1 VHQLLKESLENYG
14 YLFLFFWTFLEGEAG
29 LILAG
34 YYAFEGTLVLP
45 GVMATALAGSFLGDQ
60 FYFYLGRWKGRR
72 ILEMF
77 ASMERKLRRALALI
91 EKYGAFVA
99 FISRYTY
106 GLRIILPII
115 LGMTNLSKKKFL
127 ILNLVS
133 ATIWAIAFSLAGYL
147 FGKSASLLIDDL
159 DRYEPYI
166 LLCLLV
172 LIGSMWMVHFLHFWW
187 RSRRSGPDT
196 ERCAAAPAVSGDPG
210 PVEPVDNKTKD
221 GSDEPA

>member
-1 VHQLLKESLENYG
+1 MHQILKECLENYG

-34 YYAFEGTLVLP
+34 YYAFEGTLNLP

-60 FYFYLGRWKGRR
+60 FYFYMGRWKGRR
-72 ILEMF
+72 ILGMF
-77 ASMERKLRRALALI
+77 ASMERKLRLALDLM
-91 EKYGAFVA
+91 ERYGSFVA

-106 GLRIILPII
+106 GLRILLPIM

-133 ATIWAIAFSLAGYL
+133 ATTWAIAFSLAGYL

-166 LLCLLV
+166 LLFLLL
-172 LIGSMWMVHFLHFWW
+172 LIGCMWVVHFLHFRWQA
-187 RSRRSGPDT
+187 RRGKSGQKRIDT
-196 ERCAAAPAVSGDPG
+196 AALLHGDAGPECPG
-210 PVEPVDNKTKD
+210 AKAETD
-221 GSDEPA
+221 GRDEHA

>member
-1 VHQLLKESLENYG
+1 MHHLLKECLENYG
-14 YLFLFFWTFLEGEAG
+14 YFFLFLWTFIEGEAG

-34 YYAFEGTLVLP
+34 YYAFEGTLNLP

-72 ILEMF
+72 ILGMF
-77 ASMERKLRRALALI
+77 ASMERKLRRALELM

-106 GLRIILPII
+106 GLRIVLPII

-127 ILNLVS
+127 ILNLLS
-133 ATIWAIAFSLAGYL
+133 ACSWAIAFSLAGYL
-147 FGKSASLLIDDL
+147 FGKSASLLVADL

-166 LLCLLV
+166 LLLL
-172 LIGSMWMVHFLHFWW
+172 LLCIGCMWMAHFLHFWW
-187 RSRRSGPDT
+187 QARR
-196 ERCAAAPAVSGDPG
+196 RRPG
-210 PVEPVDNKTKD
+210 PERIERAGLMNGDD
-221 GSDEPA
+221 GPGNPGTNTETDERDRHA

>member
-1 VHQLLKESLENYG
+1 MHQIFKECLENYG
-14 YLFLFFWTFLEGEAG
+14 YFFLFIWTFLEGEAG

-34 YYAFEGTLVLP
+34 FYAFEGTLALP
-45 GVMATALAGSFLGDQ
+45 GVMAIALAGSFLGDQ

-72 ILEMF
+72 MLGMF
-77 ASMERKLRRALALI
+77 SSMERKLGRALALM
-91 EKYGAFVA
+91 EKYGSLVA

-106 GLRIILPII
+106 GLRIVLPII

-127 ILNLVS
+127 ILNLIS
-133 ATIWAIAFSLAGYL
+133 ATIWAIAFSLIGYL

-166 LLCLLV
+166 LLCLLL

-187 RSRRSGPDT
+187 RARRSGPPTGGCGSASVPHGEPGQTD
-196 ERCAAAPAVSGDPG
+196 AA
-210 PVEPVDNKTKD
+210 DNNTKD
-221 GSDEPA
+221 RPDEPA

>member
-1 VHQLLKESLENYG
+1 MHQIFKESLEIYG

-34 YYAFEGTLVLP
+34 YYAFEGTLALP

-60 FYFYLGRWKGRR
+60 FYFYLGRWKGKR
-72 ILEMF
+72 ILGMF
-77 ASMERKLRRALALI
+77 VSLERKLKRALVLI
-91 EKYGAFVA
+91 EKYGSLVA

-159 DRYEPYI
+159 ERYEPYI
-166 LLCLLV
+166 LLCLL
-172 LIGSMWMVHFLHFWW
+172 LFIGCMWAAHFLHFWW
-187 RSRRSGPDT
+187 RSRRSGAPGDGRET
-196 ERCAAAPAVSGDPG
+196 VTFVEGERR
-210 PVEPVDNKTKD
+210 PVETVDNKTKD
-221 GSDEPA
+221 GPDDPA

>member
-1 VHQLLKESLENYG
+1 MQQILKESLENYG
-14 YLFLFFWTFLEGEAG
+14 YFFLFFWTFLEGEAG

-34 YYAFEGTLVLP
+34 YYAFEGTLALP

-72 ILEMF
+72 IMGMF
-77 ASMERKLRRALALI
+77 ASMERKLQRALVLM
-91 EKYGAFVA
+91 EKYGSFVA

-106 GLRIILPII
+106 GLRIVLPII

-127 ILNLVS
+127 ILNLIS
-133 ATIWAIAFSLAGYL
+133 ASIWAIVFSLAGYL

-166 LLCLLV
+166 LLCLLL
-172 LIGSMWMVHFLHFWW
+172 LIGSMWLVHFLHFWW
-187 RSRRSGPDT
+187 RARRS
-196 ERCAAAPAVSGDPG
+196 RA
-210 PVEPVDNKTKD
+210 PVEAHNKTKD
-221 GSDEPA
+221 GPDEPA